1 MGKIQYNIMRFRDTV
16 FLDEAEVLAG
26 RLNQLVL
33 HIMFCMILK
42 NYLTNTLQLG

>member
-1 MGKIQYNIMRFRDTV
+1 MRKIQYNIMRFRDTII
-16 FLDEAEVLAG
+16 LDEAEVLAG